1 MSELGGAFADLG
13 AAADLGAVAD
23 IVAPPAP
30 ADTVS
35 AIAASRVWLGDR
47 FDAATVRIADGVIT
61 AVEAFDASAEVVL
74 ADDAILIPALIDS
87 HVHLN
92 DPGRVEWEGFE
103 TGTAA
108 AAAGGIGTVVDM
120 PLNSLPVTTT
130 ISAIDAKREAAAG
143 KLAVDVALWGGA
155 VPENLGE
162 LKPLIAHGLRGVK
175 CFLAPSGIDEF
186 GHLDTA
192 QLEAALAELAEFD
205 GLLLAHAEVEEHLT
219 DAVGTKRYADFLA
232 SRPVESERT
241 AILRVIEAARRT
253 GGRAHIV
260 HLADAGSLDAIRAA
274 KADGVRLT
282 VETCPH
288 YLTIAAEDIPDA
300 SPVFKCCPPIR
311 DRANQDLLWAGVLDG
326 TIDAIV
332 SDHSPSTPELKQQ
345 GDGDW
350 GLAWGGISGVQTGLS
365 SVWAAASRR
374 GIALDAIL
382 PLMTTGPARI
392 AGLADRGR
400 IEAGLRADLAIVHP
414 DESWTLDAQAL
425 HVRNRM
431 SPWDGAELRGTIE
444 ATYLAGTPVY
454 RRGEG
459 VLSRTGRI
467 I

>member
-1 MSELGGAFADLG
+1 MSR
-13 AAADLGAVAD
+13 V
-23 IVAPPAP
+23 PAP
-30 ADTVS
+30 LAS
-35 AIAASRVWLGDR
+35 IAAERTWLGDR
-47 FDAATVRIADGVIT
+47 FAPATVRISGGIIT
-61 AVEAFDASAEVVL
+61 AVDPFDATAELVL
-74 ADDAILIPALIDS
+74 PADAILIPALIDS

-120 PLNSLPVTTT
+120 PLNSVPVTTT
-130 ISAIDAKREAAAG
+130 LDAVAAKRAAAEG
-143 KLAVDVALWGGA
+143 RLAVDVALWGGA
-155 VPENLGE
+155 VPENLGTLE
-162 LKPLIAHGLRGVK
+162 PLLGGGLRGVK

-186 GHLDTA
+186 GHLDAA
-192 QLEAALAELAEFD
+192 QLEAALSELAGFD
-205 GLLLAHAEVEEHLT
+205 GLLLVHAEDEEHLG
-219 DAVGTKRYADFLA
+219 DAVGARRYADFLA
-232 SRPVESERT
+232 SRPAASERT

-260 HLADAGSLDAIRAA
+260 HLADAGALDAIRAA

-288 YLTIAAEDIPDA
+288 YLTLAAEDIPDA
-300 SPVFKCCPPIR
+300 APVFKCCPPIR
-311 DRANQDLLWAGVLDG
+311 ERANQDLLWGGVLDG

-350 GLAWGGISGVQTGLS
+350 GLAWGGISGVETGFS
-365 SVWAAASRR
+365 SVWAEASRR
-374 GIALDAIL
+374 GVALEAIL

-392 AGLADRGR
+392 AGIGDRGR
-400 IEAGLRADLAIVHP
+400 IAEGLRADFAVVCP
-414 DESWTLDAQAL
+414 DETRTLDAEQL

-431 SPWDGAELRGTIE
+431 SPWDGAELRGVVD
-444 ATYLAGTPVY
+444 ATYLGGAPVY

-459 VLSRTGRI
+459 VLSRTGRVI
-467 I
+467 